1 MGGGGALGRTG
12 YNEQGLN
19 AQKKRERVSAALLFI
34 AVPLT
39 LFITFRFLGSAKF
52 MVAGLLIVV
61 YAMIPFFMIFE
72 RRKPKAREIVL
83 VAMMTA
89 LTVTAHLL
97 FHVTIPIEIGTAMVI
112 ISGISLG
119 PEAGFLVG
127 ALARFVCNFYQGSGP
142 YTPWQMF
149 SWGLLG
155 FLAGL
160 AFNKVEAQ
168 HLRLQS
174 QKEADARA
182 AAVERPKEKTFRL
195 VMGPLLCIVFGFLAA
210 YISYLIVPGEDQ
222 TPWGWRMYVCGGAGL
237 LLGAALQRKRL
248 PVDNIT
254 ITLFTFFTTLIIYG
268 GIMNAAM
275 LTWTG
280 GDFNTLRLLYISGF
294 IYDLGHAGRAAI
306 CMFVIG
312 KPMMQKIE
320 RIKVKYGIYC

>member
-1 MGGGGALGRTG
+1 MGRTG

-127 ALARFVCNFYQGSGP
+127 ALARFVCISIRAPAHIRHGRCSAGGS
-142 YTPWQMF
+142 WV
-149 SWGLLG
+149 S
-155 FLAGL
+155 
-160 AFNKVEAQ
+160 
-168 HLRLQS
+168 LRDWRSTRWKRSICGCSHKRRQT
-174 QKEADARA
+174 RA
-182 AAVERPKEKTFRL
+182 
-195 VMGPLLCIVFGFLAA
+195 
-210 YISYLIVPGEDQ
+210 
-222 TPWGWRMYVCGGAGL
+222 
-237 LLGAALQRKRL
+237 
-248 PVDNIT
+248 
-254 ITLFTFFTTLIIYG
+254 
-268 GIMNAAM
+268 
-275 LTWTG
+275 
-280 GDFNTLRLLYISGF
+280 RLL
-294 IYDLGHAGRAAI
+294 
-306 CMFVIG
+306 
-312 KPMMQKIE
+312 
-320 RIKVKYGIYC
+320 

>member
-1 MGGGGALGRTG
+1 MGRTG

-19 AQKKRERVSAALLFI
+19 AKKKRERVSAVLLFI
-34 AVPLT
+34 AAPLT

-52 MVAGLLIVV
+52 MVAGLLIVI

-89 LTVTAHLL
+89 LTVTSHLL

-149 SWGLLG
+149 CWGLLG

-168 HLRLQS
+168 HLKLKS

-182 AAVERPKEKTFRL
+182 AAVERPKEQTFRM
-195 VMGPLLCIVFGFLAA
+195 VMGPLMCIVFGFAAA
-210 YISYLIVPGEDQ
+210 YISYLIVPGEDR
-222 TPWGWRMYVCGGAGL
+222 TPWG
-237 LLGAALQRKRL
+237 
-248 PVDNIT
+248 
-254 ITLFTFFTTLIIYG
+254 
-268 GIMNAAM
+268 
-275 LTWTG
+275 
-280 GDFNTLRLLYISGF
+280 
-294 IYDLGHAGRAAI
+294 
-306 CMFVIG
+306 
-312 KPMMQKIE
+312 
-320 RIKVKYGIYC
+320 

>member
-1 MGGGGALGRTG
+1 MGRTG

-19 AQKKRERVSAALLFI
+19 AKKKRERVSAVLLFI
-34 AVPLT
+34 AAPLT

-52 MVAGLLIVV
+52 MVAGLLIVI

-89 LTVTAHLL
+89 LTVTSHLL

-149 SWGLLG
+149 CWGLLG

-168 HLRLQS
+168 HLKLKS

-182 AAVERPKEKTFRL
+182 AAVERPKEQTFRM
-195 VMGPLLCIVFGFLAA
+195 VMGP
-210 YISYLIVPGEDQ
+210 SHTNLIFDVVIPYGVPQSDSA
-222 TPWGWRMYVCGGAGL
+222 VK
-237 LLGAALQRKRL
+237 AALDRRL
-248 PVDNIT
+248 REQEPTARTVIRVDHSYV
-254 ITLFTFFTTLIIYG
+254 L
-268 GIMNAAM
+268 
-275 LTWTG
+275 
-280 GDFNTLRLLYISGF
+280 
-294 IYDLGHAGRAAI
+294 
-306 CMFVIG
+306 
-312 KPMMQKIE
+312 
-320 RIKVKYGIYC
+320 

>member
-1 MGGGGALGRTG
+1 MGRTG
-12 YNEQGLN
+12 YDDRGLK
-19 AQKKRERVSAALLFI
+19 AQKKREHVSALLLFL
-34 AVPLT
+34 AAPLT

-52 MVAGLLIVV
+52 MVAGLLIVI

-89 LTVTAHLL
+89 LTVTSHLI
-97 FHVTIPIEIGTAMVI
+97 FHVTVPIEIGTAMVI

-127 ALARFVCNFYQGSGP
+127 ALARFVCNFYQGSGAW
-142 YTPWQMF
+142 TPWQMF
-149 SWGLLG
+149 CWGLLG
-155 FLAGL
+155 FLAGIV
-160 AFNKVEAQ
+160 FNKVEVQ
-168 HLRLQS
+168 HLRLRS
-174 QKEADARA
+174 QKEEEVRA
-182 AAVERPKEKTFRL
+182 AAVESPKSRAFRL
-195 VMGPLLCIVFGFLAA
+195 VMGPVMCVVFGFIVA
-210 YISYLIVPGEDQ
+210 YISYIFVPGQDQ
-222 TPWGWRMYVCGGAGL
+222 TPWGWRMYVCGGVGL
-237 LLGAALQRKRL
+237 VLGALLQRKRL

-275 LTWTG
+275 LTWTS
-280 GDFNTLRLLYISGF
+280 GDFNTLRLLYVSGF
-294 IYDLGHAGRAAI
+294 VYDLGHAGRAAA

-320 RIKVKYGIYC
+320 RIKVKYGIYR